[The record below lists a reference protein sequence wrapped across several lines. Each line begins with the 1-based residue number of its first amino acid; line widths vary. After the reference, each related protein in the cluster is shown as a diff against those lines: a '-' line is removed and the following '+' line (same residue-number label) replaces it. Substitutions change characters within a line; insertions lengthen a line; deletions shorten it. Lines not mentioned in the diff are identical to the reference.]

1 MNDVREKSA
10 QQNALPGEQLLVD
23 AAGNGGAMRARKMAG
38 VGAASGLL
46 TVALCA
52 VAIAPVALGQGQAGA
67 ASAAGAPQSQA
78 SSAAKPAAGAT
89 STQNSTQNAAQKT
102 GDAAAQT
109 EPQMQ
114 DQSAPPA
121 ESLGEAA
128 RKARAQKGNA
138 AKPKVYTDDAVQNLS
153 GHGVSVVGDGAGGG
167 GSSYAGDANASASA
181 GAGAGAGGGP
191 AAAGGNQ
198 EQYWRGRAAAIRNQ
212 MAQCDQKI
220 SEIQD
225 DIAKHGAVT
234 VDPMSGAQA
243 GVIYV
248 EDRNQEI
255 KKVEQQK
262 AGLQGQLEALEEEG
276 RKAGADSGWFR

>member
-1 MNDVREKSA
+1 MSDLREDSA
-10 QQNALPGEQLLVD
+10 LLNSLPAEQLLDD
-23 AAGNGGAMRARKMAG
+23 AAGGGRPMRARKLAG
-38 VGAASGLL
+38 LRVGSGLL
-46 TVALCA
+46 AVTLCA
-52 VAIAPVALGQGQAGA
+52 AGFAPVALGQGQAGA
-67 ASAAGAPQSQA
+67 ASAAGAPQPQT
-78 SSAAKPAAGAT
+78 SSAAKPAADTAA
-89 STQNSTQNAAQKT
+89 TQNAAQKS
-102 GDAAAQT
+102 GDTAAQT

-114 DQSAPPA
+114 DQSAPAA

-128 RKARAQKGNA
+128 RKARAQKANA
-138 AKPKVYTDDAVQNLS
+138 SKPKVYTDDSVQNLS

-167 GSSYAGDANASASA
+167 GSSHSGDASASA
-181 GAGAGAGGGP
+181 GAGASGGQAP
-191 AAAGGNQ
+191 AGGNQ

>member
-1 MNDVREKSA
+1 MNDGREK
-10 QQNALPGEQLLVD
+10 NALLNSLPAEQSLDD
-23 AAGNGGAMRARKMAG
+23 AVGDVRPMCARKLAG
-38 VGAASGLL
+38 LGAASGLL
-46 TVALCA
+46 AVALCA
-52 VAIAPVALGQGQAGA
+52 AAFAPVALGQGQAGA
-67 ASAAGAPQSQA
+67 AQSQA
-78 SSAAKPAAGAT
+78 SNAAKPAAAAGATETNAT
-89 STQNSTQNAAQKT
+89 STQNSTQNSAHKSA
-102 GDAAAQT
+102 DAATQT

-114 DQSAPPA
+114 DQSAPAA

-128 RKARAQKGNA
+128 RKARAQKANA
-138 AKPKVYTDDAVQNLS
+138 SKPKVYTDDSVQNLS

-167 GSSYAGDANASASA
+167 GSSYAGDASASA
-181 GAGAGAGGGP
+181 GAGASGGQAP
-191 AAAGGNQ
+191 AGGNQ

>member
-1 MNDVREKSA
+1 MKDLRETSA
-10 QQNALPGEQLLVD
+10 LLNSPPAEQLLVD
-23 AAGNGGAMRARKMAG
+23 AAGGVRPNRARKLAG

-46 TVALCA
+46 AVALCA
-52 VAIAPVALGQGQAGA
+52 AAFAPAALGQGQAGA
-67 ASAAGAPQSQA
+67 ASAAAPTTAQA
-78 SSAAKPAAGAT
+78 PSAAKPAAGAA
-89 STQNSTQNAAQKT
+89 STQNTAQKAA
-102 GDAAAQT
+102 DVAAQT

-121 ESLGEAA
+121 ESLGDAA
-128 RKARAQKGNA
+128 RKARAQKANA
-138 AKPKVYTDDAVQNLS
+138 SKPKVYTDDSVQNLS

-167 GSSYAGDANASASA
+167 GSSYAGDASAR
-181 GAGAGAGGGP
+181 AGAGAGGQAP
-191 AAAGGNQ
+191 ATGGNQ

-262 AGLQGQLEALEEEG
+262 AGLQNQLEALEEEG

>member
-1 MNDVREKSA
+1 MKELREK
-10 QQNALPGEQLLVD
+10 NALLNSLPAENLLVD
-23 AAGNGGAMRARKMAG
+23 AAGAGLLQGARKLAG
-38 VGAASGLL
+38 LRTASGLL
-46 TVALCA
+46 AVALCA
-52 VAIAPVALGQGQAGA
+52 AAFAPVALAQGQAG
-67 ASAAGAPQSQA
+67 
-78 SSAAKPAAGAT
+78 AAKPAAGAAAQSDAT
-89 STQNSTQNAAQKT
+89 ATQNSTQSSAQASASAQKSA
-102 GDAAAQT
+102 DAAAST

-121 ESLGEAA
+121 ESLGDAA
-128 RKARAQKGNA
+128 RKARAQKGGT
-138 AKPKVYTDDAVQNLS
+138 AKPKVYTDDSVQNLS
-153 GHGVSVVGDGAGGG
+153 GRGVSVVGDGASGG
-167 GSSYAGDANASASA
+167 GSSYLGDASASA
-181 GAGAGAGGGP
+181 AAGAGGGQA

-198 EQYWRGRAAAIRNQ
+198 EQYWRGRAAAIRSQ

-225 DIAKHGAVT
+225 EIAKHGAVT

-262 AGLQGQLEALEEEG
+262 AGLQNQLESLEEEG

>member
-1 MNDVREKSA
+1 VR
-10 QQNALPGEQLLVD
+10 P
-23 AAGNGGAMRARKMAG
+23 MRARKMAG
-38 VGAASGLL
+38 LGAASGLL
-46 TVALCA
+46 AVALCA
-52 VAIAPVALGQGQAGA
+52 AGFAPAAFGQGQAGA
-67 ASAAGAPQSQA
+67 ASATAPTTAQA
-78 SSAAKPAAGAT
+78 ASAAKPAAGTA
-89 STQNSTQNAAQKT
+89 STQNSAQKSA
-102 GDAAAQT
+102 DAAAPT

-114 DQSAPPA
+114 NQSAPPA

-128 RKARAQKGNA
+128 RKARAQKA
-138 AKPKVYTDDAVQNLS
+138 SASKPKVYTDDSVQNLS
-153 GHGVSVVGDGAGGG
+153 GHGVSVVGDGAGGS
-167 GSSYAGDANASASA
+167 GSSYAGDANAGASA
-181 GAGAGAGGGP
+181 GTGAGVGGGQAP
-191 AAAGGNQ
+191 AGGNQ

>member
-1 MNDVREKSA
+1 MNDGLEKSA
-10 QQNALPGEQLLVD
+10 LLNSLRAGQSLVD
-23 AAGNGGAMRARKMAG
+23 AAGSGRPRCARKLAG
-38 VGAASGLL
+38 LGAASGLL
-46 TVALCA
+46 AVALCA
-52 VAIAPVALGQGQAGA
+52 AAFAPVALGQGQAGA
-67 ASAAGAPQSQA
+67 AQSQT
-78 SSAAKPAAGAT
+78 SNAAKPAAAAGAT
-89 STQNSTQNAAQKT
+89 QTDVASTQNAAQKPA
-102 GDAAAQT
+102 DAATQT

-114 DQSAPPA
+114 DQSAPAA
-121 ESLGEAA
+121 ESLGDAA
-128 RKARAQKGNA
+128 RKARAQKANA
-138 AKPKVYTDDAVQNLS
+138 SKPKVYTDDSVQNLS

-167 GSSYAGDANASASA
+167 GSSYVGDASASA
-181 GAGAGAGGGP
+181 NAGAGGGGQAP
-191 AAAGGNQ
+191 AGGNQ
-198 EQYWRGRAAAIRNQ
+198 EQYWRGRAAAIRSQ